1 MAYQLSERD
10 KSILGAIIQEY
21 VSTGEPV
28 GSRIVSRKYMMAL
41 SPATVRNVMADLEG
55 FGLLYQPHISAG
67 RIPTPE
73 GFRYYLSEIMQV
85 KALPKGEKGMISRHM
100 AMAMGDIK
108 ETLHEATY
116 LLSQISRN
124 ASIVIMPRID
134 PFLFKRIDFVRLD
147 ESRILVILVSKAGM
161 VYNHIVHGEEIS
173 QDLLV
178 KYANYLNECSMD
190 LSIHEMRD
198 RLVKEMSSEKA
209 RFDSMVKQALSL
221 GMTALEG
228 IAGSPDV
235 YIQGKESVFN
245 SPDLTDFGK
254 LRDIAN
260 AFEDKGKM
268 VRLLNRV
275 LEDPGVQVLMGD
287 DMEQFGTDY
296 FSLVAS
302 GYYRK
307 DVPVGS
313 LGVIGPIRMD
323 YSRVIPLVGY
333 MAKILSDLLEDV

>member
-1 MAYQLSERD
+1 MTYQLSERD

-28 GSRIVSRKYMMAL
+28 GSRIVSRKYMLAL
-41 SPATVRNVMADLEG
+41 SPATIRNVMADLEEI
-55 FGLLYQPHISAG
+55 GLLYQPHISAG

-73 GFRYYLSEIMQV
+73 GFRFYLSSIMEV
-85 KALPKGEKGMISRHM
+85 KALPRGEKNMISRHM
-100 AMAMGDIK
+100 AKTLGDVK
-108 ETLHEATY
+108 ETLKEASF

-124 ASIVIMPRID
+124 ASIVILPKLES
-134 PFLFKRIDFVRLD
+134 FLLRRIDFVRMD

-161 VYNHIVHGEEIS
+161 VYNHIVHGEDIS
-173 QDLLV
+173 QDLLL
-178 KYANYLNECSMD
+178 KYANYLNQSYAD
-190 LSIHEMRD
+190 LSIHELRD

-209 RFDSMVKQALSL
+209 QFDLLVKQAISL
-221 GMTALEG
+221 GMTALDGAEG
-228 IAGSPDV
+228 MPDI
-235 YIQGKESVFN
+235 YIQGKQSVFN
-245 SPDLTDFGK
+245 SPEMASLDRLK
-254 LRDIAN
+254 DIVGT
-260 AFEDKGKM
+260 FEDKGKI
-268 VRLLNRV
+268 VRILNRV
-275 LEDPGVQVLMGD
+275 LEDPGVKVLLGKEMEHFGMD
-287 DMEQFGTDY
+287 D

-307 DVPVGS
+307 QVPVGS